1 MAPIYETSRAGSQAV
16 TVRPARASDLD
27 PVLTIR
33 NHAIEHGTALWTDT
47 PQTRDEGAAW
57 LGDHLGRGSAFVAE
71 HAGTV
76 VGFAVYGPW
85 KAYSGFRHTVEN
97 SVYVADGRH
106 GLGIGSALLSTLV
119 AAARAADLH
128 VMIAGIEASNAAS
141 VRLHE
146 RHGFEHAGT
155 VREVGRKFGR
165 WLDLTLMRLPLD
177 GPDRDGF
184 AGQRMGDTD

>member
-1 MAPIYETSRAGSQAV
+1 MLDMNPIYEIPAAGSRAV
-16 TVRPARASDLD
+16 TVRPARATDLD
-27 PVLTIR
+27 PVLAIR

-47 PQTRDEGAAW
+47 PQTREEGSAW
-57 LGDHLGRGSAFVAE
+57 LGEHLGRGSAFVAE
-71 HAGTV
+71 HAGEV

-97 SVYVADGRH
+97 SVYVAEGRQ
-106 GLGIGSALLSTLV
+106 GLGIGSALLTALV
-119 AAARAADLH
+119 AAARTADLH
-128 VMIAGIEASNAAS
+128 VMIAGIESTNAAS
-141 VRLHE
+141 IRLHE

-177 GPDRDGF
+177 GTAGRD
-184 AGQRMGDTD
+184 